1 MARLNSLV
9 FHNLAKDLFGR
20 LDIDFDKRTD
30 NFTDLCPDV
39 VKILTV
45 SQGNLSSLSE
55 KLKNFSTAELIK
67 LSKPE
72 EFDKEIQ
79 RLAKMDNENP
89 TDSSGYDP
97 NSLIKADVTVLEQ
110 IFALTATLYDKQEEL
125 NKLIINPDSNVLPF
139 LYDFKDQLTVA
150 VNNLKDYFLQPIL
163 NSLDK
168 LFAQGSYRG
177 ELKSVINQLFTNDTG
192 SFGEFLGTSHR
203 KIIG

>member
-125 NKLIINPDSNVLPF
+125 NKLIINDYAYNDS
-139 LYDFKDQLTVA
+139 
-150 VNNLKDYFLQPIL
+150 
-163 NSLDK
+163 
-168 LFAQGSYRG
+168 QGEMAS
-177 ELKSVINQLFTNDTG
+177 
-192 SFGEFLGTSHR
+192 
-203 KIIG
+203 